1 MGGFIAILL
10 LKFICNH
17 LICSNAEGKLYTELD
32 SIPQSEVGLLLGTT
46 PLTRIG
52 RRSNQFFKFRIFF
65 SNFFILLNN
74 IILIKVFRVSK
85 SLFCTSAK
93 I

>member
-1 MGGFIAILL
+1 MYIVMGGFIAIPL

-52 RRSNQFFKFRIFF
+52 RRSNQFFKFRIDATEV
-65 SNFFILLNN
+65 LYKAGKVKT
-74 IILIKVFRVSK
+74 ILISGDEK
-85 SLFCTSAK
+85 SA
-93 I
+93 